1 MSASLPSL
9 AFAGLGLMGVPMC
22 RRLLAAGYPLAVW
35 NRSPGK
41 RELLAAEG
49 AKAAEV
55 PAELAADAE
64 ILMLCLADTAAVR
77 EVVFGAGGIVENA
90 RPGQLLVDF
99 SSAEPAATR
108 EMAAE
113 LEARCGVRWVDAPV
127 SGGTPGAES
136 GSLAIMAG
144 GRAADIERLRPV
156 LSRLGQ
162 RLTRMG
168 EVGAGQVT
176 KVCNQMIVACNAL
189 VIAEVV
195 ALAERAGV
203 DASLLVAGLRQ
214 GAAALAGGF
223 ADSKPLQI
231 LAPQMAESRYEP
243 VKWHVRTLLKDLDT
257 AVKLSREQGA
267 ATPMSGLAAQLMRL
281 HGSQGN
287 LERDPATLVEQYRT
301 GAE

>member
-49 AKAAEV
+49 AKAVEV

-99 SSAEPAATR
+99 SSAEPA
-108 EMAAE
+108 
-113 LEARCGVRWVDAPV
+113 
-127 SGGTPGAES
+127 AES

-203 DASLLVAGLRQ
+203 DASLVAP
-214 GAAALAGGF
+214 ALAGGF

-281 HGSQGN
+281 HGSQGY

-301 GAE
+301 AVE